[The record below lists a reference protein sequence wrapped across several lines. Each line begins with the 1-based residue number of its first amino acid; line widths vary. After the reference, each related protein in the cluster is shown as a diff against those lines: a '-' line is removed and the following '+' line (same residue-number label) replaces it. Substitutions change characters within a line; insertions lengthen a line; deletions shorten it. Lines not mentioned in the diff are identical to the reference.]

1 MKKAILIVSSG
12 TSMVEALNDTT
23 NKLESRL
30 ASQYQDYKVCQAF
43 SVQPIVN
50 KMQRMYPDTYFNVKE
65 MLHKLAEEG
74 VEELAIL
81 PFYMIKGTENE
92 RMREVIKEY
101 EALIARGLK

>member
-30 ASQYQDYKVCQAF
+30 AAQYKEYKVCQAF

-50 KMQRMYPDTYFNVKE
+50 KMQRMYPDTYFN
-65 MLHKLAEEG
+65 
-74 VEELAIL
+74 
-81 PFYMIKGTENE
+81 MINNFLFFAKNNSE
-92 RMREVIKEY
+92 R
-101 EALIARGLK
+101 L